1 MPSKHLLSNPML
13 AQALSI
19 TEAAVLVYSVRDEAS
34 FRLAQGLAEFMRE
47 HLAPAPASP
56 TVSRSILPSL
66 STTTTSN
73 GTAAGGSSGGVNAG
87 SGGGV
92 GGVSDKGRI
101 YPLILVGNKSDPP
114 SHTDDDDPV
123 AILQSE
129 RAVAWEEGLKAAAGM
144 RMPGTGAD
152 VVFLE
157 VSAKTGEGVDKVFE
171 VLGQE
176 VLRVRRVVRERR
188 EVAERERMMGD
199 VGSVKTAGGDGG
211 RKKGG
216 LWRVLFGRRRV
227 VGEGVR

>member
-47 HLAPAPASP
+47 HFSPAPPTP
-56 TVSRSILPSL
+56 TVTRSLLPSL
-66 STTTTSN
+66 STTMTTPN
-73 GTAAGGSSGGVNAG
+73 GTRTG
-87 SGGGV
+87 SGGGGGSSN
-92 GGVSDKGRI
+92 GGVGIADKGRI

-114 SHTDDDDPV
+114 SHSDDDDPV

-129 RAVAWEEGLKAAAGM
+129 RAVAWEDGLKAAAGM
-144 RMPGTGAD
+144 RMSGTGAD

-157 VSAKTGEGVDKVFE
+157 VSAKTGEGVDQVFE

-176 VLRVRRVVRERR
+176 VLRVRKAVRERR
-188 EVAERERMMGD
+188 EVAERERMMAE
-199 VGSVKTAGGDGG
+199 VGSVKTAGGEGG
-211 RKKGG
+211 RKKAG